1 MREVKSRRSYRIGL
15 RRVWLVLSGLWLVAS
30 IAMTFDRG
38 LVDFLLLGVIP
49 VAVLFVITEGLAWI
63 IEGFAKSD

>member
-15 RRVWLVLSGLWLVAS
+15 RRLWLVLSGLWLAVA
-30 IAMTFDRG
+30 IAITFDRG
-38 LVDFLLLGVIP
+38 LTDFFLLGVIP

-63 IEGFAKSD
+63 IEGFAKAD

>member
-15 RRVWLVLSGLWLVAS
+15 RRVWLVLSGLWLAAS